1 LRSEAARP
9 EVAQEVCLQRMLML
23 IAGLAGTSLA
33 CAAGLHGLAAAA
45 RAVGADQGVYVEATD
60 GTVLVAQA
68 AARPVHPASVSKVA
82 ASLALLRR
90 FGPDHRLVTTVA
102 TRGQVRG
109 GTLYGDLLIDSS
121 GDPSLVDEDALL
133 IAARLNARGISSVAG
148 TVVAQGPLI
157 FDWQTDADAA
167 RLRAALAGMT
177 SPSAWAVVQAFE
189 SADAEPP
196 SLPSARPL
204 LQFSH
209 AAVLPA
215 LASAPAG
222 EPVSGVRILLVRRSQ
237 PLLALAKSLND
248 YSNNIIDPLAQ
259 LAGGAAAVE
268 SVARSVLPEDMRA
281 EIVLGDAAGTDPR
294 NRLSPRAAVRLL
306 RALERELQA
315 SGHNLCDIL
324 PVAGIDQG
332 TLHDRLNGPD
342 LAGRVVGKT
351 GTFGSYGASA
361 LIGAIA
367 TRDRGTVYFAILD
380 HDIPVPQ
387 ARRRQDHFVASLLQ
401 ALHPL
406 PWRYAPDLRPAIA
419 REELSAAP

>member
-1 LRSEAARP
+1 
-9 EVAQEVCLQRMLML
+9 MLML
-23 IAGLAGTSLA
+23 IAWLACTSLA
-33 CAAGLHGLAAAA
+33 CGGELHGLAAAA
-45 RAVGADQGVYVEATD
+45 RAVGTDQGVYVEAAD

-68 AARPVHPASVSKVA
+68 AARAVHPASVSKVA

-90 FGPDHRLVTTVA
+90 FGPDHRLATTVA
-102 TRGQVRG
+102 TRGHILD
-109 GTLYGDLLIDSS
+109 GTLYGDLLVDSS

-133 IAARLNARGISSVAG
+133 IAARLNALGIRSVAG
-148 TVVAQGPLI
+148 TLRPQGPLI

-167 RLRAALAGMT
+167 RLRGALAGMT
-177 SPSAWAVVQAFE
+177 SPSAWAVVHAFE
-189 SADAEPP
+189 SGGSEAA
-196 SLPSARPL
+196 SLPSARPMV
-204 LQFSH
+204 QFSQ
-209 AAVLPA
+209 AAVRPT
-215 LASAPAG
+215 LAAAPGA
-222 EPVSGVRILLVRRSQ
+222 ESLSEVRVLLTRRSQ

-248 YSNNIIDPLAQ
+248 YSNNIIDPLAD
-259 LAGGAAAVE
+259 LAGGPAAVE

-315 SGHNLCDIL
+315 SGHNLFDIL

-332 TLHDRLNGPD
+332 TLHDRLNGAD
-342 LAGRVVGKT
+342 EAGRVVGKT

-380 HDIPVPQ
+380 HDLPVPQ
-387 ARRRQDHFVASLLQ
+387 ARHRQDHFVASLLR
-401 ALHPL
+401 ALHAL
-406 PWRYAPDLRPAIA
+406 PWRYQPDPRPAIA
-419 REELSAAP
+419 RQELSAAP